1 MSQHTRPVRSMVVD
15 GTGTEP
21 KLRIAFNDGTHLE
34 LDASELQRFA
44 SDLVDWSYLFNDLG
58 KAEQL

>member
-1 MSQHTRPVRSMVVD
+1 MVVD

-34 LDASELQRFA
+34 LAASELQRFA
-44 SDLVDWSYLFNDLG
+44 SDLVDWSYLFNDLD